1 MCEREVNR
9 VEGAIETQ
17 IDAIEPQIDAIQS
30 QIDAIESQI
39 DTDRRLVA
47 HSCSTRLS

>member
-1 MCEREVNR
+1 VKCVCVREREVNR

-17 IDAIEPQIDAIQS
+17 IDAVES